1 MSKVIDKEVVEPM
14 PNNGTTAFIFSEC
27 IKPGFHSRLILQS

>member
-14 PNNGTTAFIFSEC
+14 PNNGTAFIFSEC